1 MISLGK
7 PFKIAGVQFCDL
19 RGFPQSLPHNQQVT
33 LRHNP
38 SNAFDKFAIECRVA
52 GFMIGH
58 IPRTELAVL
67 HHLAKVTEPVVVITS
82 YDSQVEP
89 YNMFT
94 AQILVPPTFVLSV
107 SQVTFVQ

>member
-1 MISLGK
+1 MISIGK
-7 PFKIAGVQFCDL
+7 TFKIAGTQYCDL
-19 RGFPQSLPHNQQVT
+19 KGFPQSLPLNQQVV

-38 SNAFDKFAIECRVA
+38 NNAFDKFAVECRVA
-52 GFMIGH
+52 SYMIGH
-58 IPRTELAVL
+58 IPKTELALL
-67 HHLAKVTEPVVVITS
+67 HHLAKVTEPIVVITN

-107 SQVTFVQ
+107 PQVTFVQ

>member
-1 MISLGK
+1 MISIGK
-7 PFKIAGVQFCDL
+7 TFKIAGTQYCDL
-19 RGFPQSLPHNQQVT
+19 KGFPQKLPINQAVI

-38 SNAFDKFAIECRVA
+38 NNAFDKFAVECRVV
-52 GFMIGH
+52 GYMIGH

-82 YDSQVEP
+82 YDSWVEP
-89 YNMFT
+89 CNMFT

-107 SQVTFVQ
+107 PQVTFVQ